1 MATINIAFGG
11 QNIGVE
17 IPDIA
22 LESTMQ
28 DLLSEASAQKQL
40 LSNIAQRLGTDTTEQ
55 VSATRENT
63 KEVVR
68 ALKEGDKSL
77 ARRLGEYSMRTTNN
91 LNNAI
96 IDLKGD
102 EKFSDL
108 ASGFAGALGFGALGA
123 QLGTLFGILEEFGHT
138 MGNLRRVGTG
148 YLDSLQTLRN
158 ETANIG
164 LGLEGFGALV
174 AENGI
179 TIKSLGE
186 NTQEG
191 SMRLIEMTK
200 QFRELS
206 KGAGYYG
213 LSSQEMARLLVDEAE
228 LRRRSLG
235 TGIANEKVQTEMV
248 KSVEDQ
254 LKLNEAVAKLTGQDI
269 RDRIKASQQF
279 KSDAVNA
286 ALMSRMTDEQ
296 RRATEGAI
304 QSLTQLGPSA
314 QGGIGQAITN
324 MLSGFDMFN
333 NNDAFR
339 GFVQM
344 ADSAGLDVRDS
355 IANIVGMINS
365 GADPKDIQ
373 AATDV
378 LASSIKNIDG
388 EALDM
393 LIQQAQAGNEGA
405 NAVLTA
411 RMESVSSGAETMAE
425 ATGKIGK
432 SLDDLNAEISKGTT
446 ELAGTMANLET
457 TAQQFRNVTMNS
469 VLKAFGGDLEGNAA
483 AFTKFVESLGNLPT
497 SERFEKFSEAVA
509 NVVAL
514 GTGAQAL
521 FNAMTKPIGDLTT
534 TDGAMLGSLLFA
546 PLSPQISEALRAGAL
561 LNEVPKI
568 VNDFGEIVDPGSNLL
583 PDVAISDVIDNITN
597 ALRVKI
603 VDDETSRNNNQS
615 SSSSNQSSTSDSQP
629 SQSADPDAND
639 PRNTNV

>member
-28 DLLSEASAQKQL
+28 DLLAEASAQKQL

-164 LGLEGFGALV
+164 LGLEGFGALI

-235 TGIANEKVQTEMV
+235 TGIANEKVQSDMV

-344 ADSAGLDVRDS
+344 ADAAGLDVRDS

-393 LIQQAQAGNEGA
+393 LITQAQANNEGA
-405 NAVLTA
+405 QAVLTA

-483 AFTKFVESLGNLPT
+483 AFTKFVESIGNLPT
-497 SERFEKFSEAVA
+497 SERFQKFSELVSEI
-509 NVVAL
+509 VAL

-521 FNAMTKPIGDLTT
+521 FNVMTKPVDELST
-534 TDGAMLGSLLFA
+534 TDGLMLGSLLF
-546 PLSPQISEALRAGAL
+546 SPINPQAAEALRAAGL
-561 LNEVPKI
+561 LNEAPRI
-568 VNDFGEIVDPGSNLL
+568 MNDVTEVISPDTQLL
-583 PDVAISDVIDNITN
+583 PDKSLSDIIDNATK
-597 ALRVKI
+597 ALRVII
-603 VDDETSRNNNQS
+603 VKD
-615 SSSSNQSSTSDSQP
+615 
-629 SQSADPDAND
+629 DAN
-639 PRNTNV
+639 RNPAPESTRTPATFEEAISNKMDNDNNANA

>member
-28 DLLSEASAQKQL
+28 DLLKEASAQKQL
-40 LSNIAQRLGTDTTEQ
+40 LSNIAQKLDADTIQQ
-55 VSATRENT
+55 VSADRENT
-63 KEVVR
+63 KEIVR

-77 ARRLGEYSMRTTNN
+77 ANRLGEYSMRTTKN

-148 YLDSLQTLRN
+148 YLDNLQELRN
-158 ETANIG
+158 STAEIG

-179 TIKSLGE
+179 TIKALGE
-186 NTQEG
+186 NTTEG
-191 SMRLIEMTK
+191 STELIKMVK
-200 QFRELS
+200 MFRENT
-206 KGAGYYG
+206 KAAGYFG

-235 TGIANEKVQTEMV
+235 VGIADLKTKNEMV

-286 ALMSRMTDEQ
+286 ALMSRMTDQQ
-296 RRATEGAI
+296 RKATEGAI

-365 GADPKDIQ
+365 GADPKEIQ

-388 EALDM
+388 DALDM
-393 LIQQAQAGNEGA
+393 LITQAQAGNEGA
-405 NAVLTA
+405 QAVLTA
-411 RMESVSSGAETMAE
+411 RMETVSSGAETMAD
-425 ATGKIGK
+425 AVGKIGE
-432 SLDDLNAEISKGTT
+432 SMDELNSEIARGTT
-446 ELAGTMANLET
+446 ELAGTMTNLET

-497 SERFEKFSEAVA
+497 SDRFQKFSELVSEI
-509 NVVAL
+509 VAL
-514 GTGAQAL
+514 GTGATAL
-521 FNAMTKPIGDLTT
+521 FNVMTKPVDELTT
-534 TDGAMLGSLLFA
+534 TDGLMLGSLL
-546 PLSPQISEALRAGAL
+546 LSPISPDAANALRASGL
-561 LNEVPKI
+561 LNESPKLLNDVSEVVSPGNPILTDDKTLSDIIDDTTQALKVLI
-568 VNDFGEIVDPGSNLL
+568 VGDK
-583 PDVAISDVIDNITN
+583 T
-597 ALRVKI
+597 K
-603 VDDETSRNNNQS
+603 
-615 SSSSNQSSTSDSQP
+615 QSSTTTTETTTTETPTP
-629 SQSADPDAND
+629 SPHPAESEDNGNA
-639 PRNTNV
+639 

>member
-28 DLLSEASAQKQL
+28 DLLKEASAQKQL
-40 LSNIAQRLGTDTTEQ
+40 LSNIAQKLDADTTQQ
-55 VSATRENT
+55 VSADRENT
-63 KEVVR
+63 KEIVR
-68 ALKEGDKSL
+68 ALREGDKSL
-77 ARRLGEYSMRTTNN
+77 ANRLGEYSMRTTKN

-148 YLDSLQTLRN
+148 YLDNLQELRN
-158 ETANIG
+158 STANIG

-191 SMRLIEMTK
+191 SMRLIKMTE

-206 KGAGYYG
+206 KSAGYYG

-235 TGIANEKVQTEMV
+235 TGIANERVQSEMV

-254 LKLNEAVAKLTGQDI
+254 LRLNEAVAKLTGQDI

-286 ALMSRMTDEQ
+286 ALMSKMTDQQ

-365 GADPKDIQ
+365 GADPKEIQ

-388 EALDM
+388 DALDM
-393 LIQQAQAGNEGA
+393 LIKQAQAGNEGA

-411 RMESVSSGAETMAE
+411 RMETVSSGAETMAE
-425 ATGKIGK
+425 ATGKISQ
-432 SLDDLNAEISKGTT
+432 SLDELNSEISKGTT

-483 AFTKFVESLGNLPT
+483 AFTKFIDDLGKLPT

-521 FNAMTKPIGDLTT
+521 FNAMTKPIGELTT

-546 PLSPQISEALRAGAL
+546 PINTDISEALRAGAL

-568 VNDFGEIVDPGSNLL
+568 VNDFSEIVDPGSNLL
-583 PDVAISDVIDNITN
+583 PDTTLSDVIDNVTN

-603 VDDETSRNNNQS
+603 VNDETSRNDN
-615 SSSSNQSSTSDSQP
+615 NQSSTSTST
-629 SQSADPDAND
+629 QSSTTGSHPAESDDTGNA
-639 PRNTNV
+639 